1 MFFNLVSDLVT
12 CLQKHIDANADIT
25 VSCVPMDNR
34 YVFDLSF
41 QLFQLQELYL
51 AEEGGFLWDLRI

>member
-51 AEEGGFLWDLRI
+51 AEEGGFL